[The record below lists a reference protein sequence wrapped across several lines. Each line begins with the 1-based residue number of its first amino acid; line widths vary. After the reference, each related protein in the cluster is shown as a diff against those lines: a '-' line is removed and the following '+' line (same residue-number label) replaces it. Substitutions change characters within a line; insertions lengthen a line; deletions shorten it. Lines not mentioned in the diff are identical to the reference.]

1 VLVEVTIWFPEGST
15 TYQFPPKALTPSPFV
30 SPAFSSPENV

>member
-1 VLVEVTIWFPEGST
+1 VLVLVAIWFPEGET
-15 TYQFPPKALTPSPFV
+15 TYQLPPKALTPSPFV